1 MNQLR
6 PDQPSSHSEK
16 ELAYAL
22 LVLERQLNAYQRLHQ
37 EDLVAL
43 RSALEELKGQIVAL
57 QTSTEQ
63 RDPTSVAQDAGASVS

>member
-1 MNQLR
+1 MNQFYTD
-6 PDQPSSHSEK
+6 PPPIYKEQ

-43 RSALEELKGQIVAL
+43 RSDLEELKDQVLARGVPTAQNDPA
-57 QTSTEQ
+57 ST
-63 RDPTSVAQDAGASVS
+63 P